1 MISKHVVIKHVAK
14 DPIPTEFDVDLHE
27 QMAFQKSHFFLLQ
40 IIEWLINTAVHQWK
54 PRSATHDY
62 LWVELP
68 AFIVL
73 EEAIV
78 QGRLDYALRVE
89 LNMWLLKWHLFV

>member
-1 MISKHVVIKHVAK
+1 MLATFRYQTISKDVVIKHVAK

-27 QMAFQKSHFFLLQ
+27 KMAFHTSHFFLLQ
-40 IIEWLINTAVHQWK
+40 IIERLINTAVHQWK
-54 PRSATHDY
+54 PRSATHGY
-62 LWVELP
+62 LWFELP

-73 EEAIV
+73 DEDIV

-89 LNMWLLKWHLFV
+89 LKM